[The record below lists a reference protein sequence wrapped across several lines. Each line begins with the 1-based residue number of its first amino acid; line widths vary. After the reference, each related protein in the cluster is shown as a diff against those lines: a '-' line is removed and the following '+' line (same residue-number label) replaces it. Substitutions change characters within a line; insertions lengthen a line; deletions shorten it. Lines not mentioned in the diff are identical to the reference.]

1 MSKNVVFMHAIG
13 YREEYRYG
21 KESWAKWC
29 ENNDVEFVFL
39 DEEVRPVSEMF
50 PNYQRYYM
58 FDLLDASGIEYDRV
72 LTVDAD
78 TLIHPNAPNLFE
90 ETKSDILYMVH
101 DDGSYDWIL
110 RGMEHYRDE
119 MSNEFGDIWFDFGG
133 YGNSGFQLLG
143 KEHKEFF
150 KSMVELWDNY
160 GELIMDISNKYGIG
174 KEQTIWNYMIRKH
187 DIKWQLLPYEWNMTN
202 MMKKEILSDNF
213 AFTRVGWVYHFNG
226 IPDKENGSVAR
237 WMRETQ
243 LHLENQ

>member
-1 MSKNVVFMHAIG
+1 
-13 YREEYRYG
+13 
-21 KESWAKWC
+21 
-29 ENNDVEFVFL
+29 
-39 DEEVRPVSEMF
+39 
-50 PNYQRYYM
+50 
-58 FDLLDASGIEYDRV
+58 
-72 LTVDAD
+72 
-78 TLIHPNAPNLFE
+78 
-90 ETKSDILYMVH
+90 MVH

-119 MSNEFGDIWFDFGG
+119 MSNEFGDIWFDFGS

-160 GELIMDISNKYGIG
+160 GELIMDISNRYGIG
-174 KEQTIWNYMIRKH
+174 KEQTIWNFMIRKH
-187 DIKWQLLPYEWNMTN
+187 NIKWQLLPYEWNMTN

-237 WMRETQ
+237 WMRETETY
-243 LHLENQ
+243 LENQ